1 MNGWKV
7 VLKIHKLSTKILF
20 VIIFILI
27 ISGSELITLINIVP
41 EINTEKN
48 MTTMILTG
56 MIMFLVPALL
66 LQIALFICV
75 RKIEKLD
82 GR

>member
-56 MIMFLVPALL
+56 MIMFLAPALL